1 MIYPFSSSLH
11 SLVRSEMMLLIL
23 NLISKLFIEFLSAG
37 VPKKKKNQK
46 LYIIMREITK
56 VKCFIQSKY
65 YCKSIYKVYS
75 MNSEE

>member
-1 MIYPFSSSLH
+1 MICPFSSSLH
-11 SLVRSEMMLLIL
+11 SLVRSKMMLLIL
-23 NLISKLFIEFLSAG
+23 NLISKLFIELLSAG
-37 VPKKKKNQK
+37 EPKKKNQK

-75 MNSEE
+75 VNSEA

>member
-11 SLVRSEMMLLIL
+11 SLVRSKMMLLIL

-37 VPKKKKNQK
+37 VPKKKKKKNQK

-65 YCKSIYKVYS
+65 Y
-75 MNSEE
+75 EQ

>member
-11 SLVRSEMMLLIL
+11 SLVRSKMMLLIL

-37 VPKKKKNQK
+37 VPKKKKKNQK

-65 YCKSIYKVYS
+65 Y
-75 MNSEE
+75 EQ